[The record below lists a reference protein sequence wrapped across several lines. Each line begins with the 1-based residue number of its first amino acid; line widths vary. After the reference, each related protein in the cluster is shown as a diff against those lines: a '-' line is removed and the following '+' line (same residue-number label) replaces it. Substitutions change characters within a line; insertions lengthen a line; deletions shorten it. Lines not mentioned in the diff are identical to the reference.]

1 MQRTE
6 KQEFTT
12 SRGTRFMGISL
23 LLGIPTLLIFSFLLS
38 PADDNMDDAVRLIY
52 VHVPMAIFAYV
63 AIITTGIGSVFYLW
77 KKSRWWDTVAH
88 ASAEIGLILCGLVL
102 VTGSIWGRPTWNTW
116 WEWGDVRLVTT
127 LVMFLMF
134 IGYLALRQVPASP
147 HVRAKRAAIVGI
159 IGTINIPIVNRSVE
173 WWENST
179 LHQQSSLTDGNLEDL
194 TLFTWFLGT
203 LIMGIAYVWLMIH
216 RFRVG
221 WLSSEHEAL
230 GYGAAIEERKAE
242 ADSLTGPK
250 TETSQEGESQ

>member
-1 MQRTE
+1 MQSTE

-23 LLGIPTLLIFSFLLS
+23 LIGIPTLLIFAFLLS

-63 AIITTGIGSVFYLW
+63 AIITTGIGSVFFLW

-102 VTGSIWGRPTWNTW
+102 ITGSIWGRPTWNTW

-127 LVMFLMF
+127 LVLFLM
-134 IGYLALRQVPASP
+134 ILGYLALRQVPANP
-147 HVRAKRAAIVGI
+147 EMRAKRASVVGI
-159 IGTINIPIVNRSVE
+159 IAAVNIPIINRSVE
-173 WWENST
+173 WWENNT
-179 LHQQSSLTDGNLEDL
+179 LHQKSSLTDGKLENL
-194 TLFTWFLGT
+194 TLFTLFLGF
-203 LIMGIAYVWLMIH
+203 IVVGISYLWLMTH

-221 WLSSEHEAL
+221 WMTTEIETAGIAEL
-230 GYGAAIEERKAE
+230 IEERLNE
-242 ADSLTGPK
+242 GNSTVVN
-250 TETSQEGESQ
+250 SQPQQKDGTK